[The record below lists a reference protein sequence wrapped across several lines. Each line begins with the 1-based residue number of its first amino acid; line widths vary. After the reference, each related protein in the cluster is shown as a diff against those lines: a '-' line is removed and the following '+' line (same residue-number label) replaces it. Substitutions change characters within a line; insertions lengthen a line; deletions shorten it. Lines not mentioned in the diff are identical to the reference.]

1 MAKDEIELLQL
12 EESFAGIWINPWSD
26 LPEHEHIKAKI
37 QMPHR
42 HDHYVCFFI
51 ESGELNFTI
60 DFQPLEIRQSS
71 LLISSPG
78 QVHELGFAKEI
89 SGWGLAF
96 DASFIDQNSRMVI
109 EKSFAKVALL
119 HLDDAEKKW
128 FAGILQLIYSSV
140 NEKKEAHFGQELI
153 QALVNA
159 FFYKSAA
166 IFQAQEDERVR
177 AYSSR
182 SIEITKQFH
191 QLVKEHFATLKKPA
205 DYASKMALT
214 VSYLNDTVKSV
225 TGSHTTWLI
234 QQEIFREAQRLL
246 FYTDKSVKE
255 VAFQLGYDDYKYFIR
270 MFGKTTGTSPSTF
283 RKNSKSPD
291 FTIALKNANAHV

>member
-1 MAKDEIELLQL
+1 MAKEAIELLTL
-12 EESFAGIWINPWSD
+12 EESFSGIWINAWSD
-26 LPEHEHIKAKI
+26 HPTMDDIKAKI
-37 QMPHR
+37 QVPHR

-51 ESGELNFTI
+51 ESGELDFTV
-60 DFQPLEIRQSS
+60 DFQHIEIRQPS
-71 LLISSPG
+71 LLISAPG
-78 QVHELGFAKEI
+78 QVHELGFASEI
-89 SGWGLAF
+89 TGWGLAF
-96 DASFIDQNSRMVI
+96 EASFIDQDARIMI

-119 HLDDAEKKW
+119 ILSEPERNW
-128 FAGILQLIYSSV
+128 FSHILQLIYASV
-140 NEKKEAHFGQELI
+140 NEKKEAHFSQELI

-166 IFQAQEDERVR
+166 IFRAQEDERVR
-177 AYSSR
+177 AWSSR

-191 QLVKEHFATLKKPA
+191 QLVKEHFSTLKKPA
-205 DYASKMALT
+205 DYASKMAIT

-225 TGSHTTWLI
+225 TGFHATSLI

-270 MFGKTTGTSPSTF
+270 MFGKTTGTSPAMF
-283 RKNSKSPD
+283 RKNSKSPA
-291 FTIALKNANAHV
+291 FTSAKGNPGRLS